1 VTLQALWSAM
11 ESSRALSPRPK
22 TLHDD
27 PVDTPRSTTMGT
39 RFRLQLLP
47 IRDSQSLCSHGAK
60 VKFSLKKKKKKKKY
74 ANLLGSTQVTNSP
87 FLLTPN
93 LRRSLPASIYISI
106 IYNFSNRHLLL
117 RPVSQITILKYLIYV
132 LTILPSP
139 P

>member
-1 VTLQALWSAM
+1 MTLQALWSAM

-60 VKFSLKKKKKKKKY
+60 VKFSLKKKKEKKVCKPAGQYTSYKLTISTNTKFKKV
-74 ANLLGSTQVTNSP
+74 S
-87 FLLTPN
+87 
-93 LRRSLPASIYISI
+93 ASINLYI
-106 IYNFSNRHLLL
+106 NHL
-117 RPVSQITILKYLIYV
+117 
-132 LTILPSP
+132 
-139 P
+139 